1 MYKRQTLNINGAT
14 SDLTMKD
21 LEIEAIIN
29 KTPTY
34 FYNVM
39 VDVEETSETV
49 GDRDISVIRSDLEG
63 LESAGAKVKVIFGD
77 SGASY
82 KRVVEAKYDFIVE
95 DTDMGNAVDTK
106 ARLVP
111 VVNLTLEDIP

>member
-1 MYKRQTLNINGAT
+1 TSMSDLGNFDSATERLSFPAGSSNGEGLSAKNLGLELTLNINGVT

-21 LEIEAIIN
+21 LEIEAIVN

-39 VDVEETSETV
+39 VDVEETSETI

-63 LESAGAKVKVIFGD
+63 LEKSKTKVKVIFGD
-77 SGASY
+77 S
-82 KRVVEAKYDFIVE
+82 
-95 DTDMGNAVDTK
+95 
-106 ARLVP
+106 
-111 VVNLTLEDIP
+111 